1 MRLLEWPLRAID
13 WVAAWL
19 IGLMLV
25 VITLVLFTNAV
36 ARYFAGIT
44 IIGGEELA
52 RCLMVWMTFLGSH
65 LLVRTRSHVAIDLL
79 AKVLTGR
86 PRALLTSLIAVIGVL
101 VCAYVAKLGWDLT
114 ERIFS
119 TGQRMSSLPLA
130 RGWFYLPIPLGF
142 GLMSVSFLQVLIATW
157 TGARQPE
164 LSDFGPSTA
173 EQAAVAAPAAAGLDK
188 A

>member
-1 MRLLEWPLRAID
+1 MRLLDWPLRAID

-52 RCLMVWMTFLGSH
+52 RCLMVWMTFLGSY
-65 LLVRTRSHVAIDLL
+65 LLVRTRSHVAIDHL
-79 AKVLTGR
+79 AKAVTGR
-86 PRALLTSLIAVIGVL
+86 TRTLLTSVIAIVGIL

-119 TGQRMSSLPLA
+119 TGQRMSSVPLA
-130 RGWFYLPIPLGF
+130 RGWFYMPVPLGF

-173 EQAAVAAPAAAGLDK
+173 EQAAIAVPGAGLDK